1 MTNRRSSAIG
11 PGEGFDLGES
21 EFSRKILPK
30 KSGVLFEFAVD
41 VMGERSMK
49 IVGRFPEEQHS
60 DRVDTDSIYT
70 QAEIADTFIKG
81 TMKNNAAG
89 SGQWRQWAIGNIEN
103 IIDNLQEKVKRRLE
117 IRTDERIGQAKKEWG
132 ISFAGKRRR
141 TR

>member
-1 MTNRRSSAIG
+1 MTKRNSSAIG

-21 EFSRKILPK
+21 EFSRDILPS
-30 KSGVLFEFAVD
+30 KSGVLFEFVVD

-81 TMKNNAAG
+81 TLKNKNAG
-89 SGQWRQWAIGNIEN
+89 SGQWRQWAIGNVEN
-103 IIDNLQEKVKRRLE
+103 IIDNLQEKIKRRLE
-117 IRTDERIGQAKKEWG
+117 IRTDERVGQAK
-132 ISFAGKRRR
+132 
-141 TR
+141 